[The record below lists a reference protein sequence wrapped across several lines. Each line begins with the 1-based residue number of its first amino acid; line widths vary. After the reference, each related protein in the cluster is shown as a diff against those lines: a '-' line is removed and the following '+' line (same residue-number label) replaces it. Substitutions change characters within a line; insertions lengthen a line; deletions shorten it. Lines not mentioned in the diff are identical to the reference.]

1 MRGSEYCL
9 NHDPARAEENKRRY
23 SKGGKRGGR
32 GRPRVE
38 LASIR
43 TQLQDLLDGVLD
55 GSVDRGDA
63 SVAGQLLNYMI
74 RSVQVELQAREQDEL
89 VERLEALERGA
100 SISHSHN
107 GGGRG
112 SLRPL

>member
-1 MRGSEYCL
+1 
-9 NHDPARAEENKRRY
+9 
-23 SKGGKRGGR
+23 
-32 GRPRVE
+32 
-38 LASIR
+38 
-43 TQLQDLLDGVLD
+43 LQDLVDGVLD

-74 RSVQVELQAREQDEL
+74 RSVQVELQAREQEEL

-100 SISHSHN
+100 SISHSQS

>member
-1 MRGSEYCL
+1 
-9 NHDPARAEENKRRY
+9 
-23 SKGGKRGGR
+23 
-32 GRPRVE
+32 
-38 LASIR
+38 
-43 TQLQDLLDGVLD
+43 LQDLLDGVLD

-74 RSVQVELQAREQDEL
+74 RSVQVELQAREQEEL

-107 GGGRG
+107 GSGRG